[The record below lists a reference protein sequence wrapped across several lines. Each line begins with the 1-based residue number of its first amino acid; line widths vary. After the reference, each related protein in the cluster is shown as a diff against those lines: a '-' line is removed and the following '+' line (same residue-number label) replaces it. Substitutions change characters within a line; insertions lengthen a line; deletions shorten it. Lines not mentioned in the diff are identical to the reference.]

1 MAHVVEIE
9 VASGSCGGEVH
20 AVGQKWLFDG
30 YTPEGMCLGAF
41 NAIIPYIFTLHC
53 GGVFPWAEPDERDTV
68 DITCADPKGIT
79 LRLTRRPE
87 K

>member
-1 MAHVVEIE
+1 VAHVVEIE
-9 VASGSCGGEVH
+9 VAGGACGGEVH

-41 NAIIPYIFTLHC
+41 NAIIPYVFTLHC
-53 GGVFPWAEPDERDTV
+53 GGAFSWADNPDAVEIR
-68 DITCADPKGIT
+68 CPHEGGIV

-87 K
+87 TT